1 MANTSNKMVF
11 KKDQTYTLTFEIN
24 NEYYPTQAIFT
35 GKSTKNKS
43 HAEFVKASDHNVTYL
58 LSYERACSLTK
69 EVVPNTDTPVWQGQ
83 ES

>member
-35 GKSTKNKS
+35 GKSTESKS
-43 HAEFVKASDHNVTYL
+43 HAEFVKASDPTVTYL
-58 LSYERACSLTK
+58 LSYERACALTK